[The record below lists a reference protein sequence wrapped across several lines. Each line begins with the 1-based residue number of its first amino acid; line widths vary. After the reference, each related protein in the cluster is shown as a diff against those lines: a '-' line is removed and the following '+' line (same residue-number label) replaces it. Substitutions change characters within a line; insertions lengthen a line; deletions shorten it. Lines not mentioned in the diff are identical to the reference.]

1 MADKISADVAI
12 IGGGPAGCAA
22 AISLAQTGH
31 SVAMLERTNYREARI
46 GETLSPAV
54 QPLLRELGVWER
66 FLADGHAAAP
76 GLVAHWGGGEPFE
89 TDHIFNAYGPGWNL
103 NRLRFDRTL
112 YDAACELEGVTAFSG
127 VSQLSCERRPN
138 GSGDAWLLTF
148 NDGSKKFDEGAG
160 DRGRPPLLLSARFI
174 VGATGRAAPPFR
186 LHDPERVVIDQLV
199 GVVGMLAP
207 VESLPS
213 LRGEAA
219 GDPRIWIEA
228 APDGWWYSVPLP
240 GGTLVAVY
248 LTDADLVRLQGGAH
262 AAWQSALV
270 QAPRLKSRL
279 GVTVAAKEGNLLPD
293 NLRVVA
299 AHSYCRRALVGKDYL
314 LVGDA
319 ACAWD
324 PLSGQGV
331 FRALTEGQMAAGAI
345 SARLGCFDRGALAEY
360 EAHILKNFDAYLQ
373 ERCEMYGSETRW
385 PSSPFWRR
393 RHVSHA
399 DIVGSLLKHP
409 PPTHGDESL
418 SRMPIS
424 STPDM
429 C

>member
-1 MADKISADVAI
+1 MADEISVDVAI

-22 AISLAQTGH
+22 AISLAKTGH
-31 SVAMLERTNYREARI
+31 IVALLERTNYQEARV
-46 GETLSPAV
+46 GETLPPAV
-54 QPLLRELGVWER
+54 QPLLRELGLWER

-76 GLVAHWGGGEPFE
+76 GLVAHWGGGQPFE
-89 TDHIFNAYGPGWNL
+89 TDHICNAYGSGWNL
-103 NRLRFDRTL
+103 NRLRFDRSL

-127 VSQLSCERRPN
+127 VSQLNCERRPLYA
-138 GSGDAWLLTF
+138 GDAWLLTF
-148 NDGSKKFDEGAG
+148 NDESKNFNADTGAREGQ
-160 DRGRPPLLLSARFI
+160 RLLLSARFV

-186 LHDPERVVIDQLV
+186 PPDPERVVVDQLV
-199 GVVGMLAP
+199 GLVRILAP
-207 VESLPS
+207 VEPLPS

-240 GGTLVAVY
+240 DGTLVAVY
-248 LTDADLVRLQGGAH
+248 LTDADLIRLQGGAR
-262 AAWQSALV
+262 ATWQSAFA

-279 GVTVAAKEGNLLPD
+279 PVAVATKEGNLFPD

-299 AHSYCRRALVGKDYL
+299 AHSYCRRDLAGKDYL

-331 FRALTEGQMAAGAI
+331 LRALTEGQMAARAI
-345 SARLGCFDRGALAEY
+345 NAYLRCCDRDALTEY
-360 EAHILKNFDAYLQ
+360 EEYVLKNFDTYLQ
-373 ERCEMYGSETRW
+373 ERREMYRSETRW

-393 RHVSHA
+393 RHVFRA
-399 DIVGSLLKHP
+399 ERIGSLRKRP
-409 PPTHGDESL
+409 PPAHGVES
-418 SRMPIS
+418 SSHMPAS
-424 STPDM
+424 SNPDV